1 MLKVPERFRSKETE
15 RGGLGEEAQRKL
27 RNNSQHVDFIHG
39 QTSVTEQHKQ
49 CLWWKNT
56 AFHLSI
62 VYLCPRKTNAS
73 RNGPGNQG
81 CHFDWCQKLGPSHS
95 LMIDSEAQNGKH

>member
-49 CLWWKNT
+49 CLPGI
-56 AFHLSI
+56 F
-62 VYLCPRKTNAS
+62 YLK
-73 RNGPGNQG
+73 
-81 CHFDWCQKLGPSHS
+81 K
-95 LMIDSEAQNGKH
+95 